1 VLSHCSCKIGTADSH
16 SLLQVI
22 SILKKQ
28 QAKILCLR
36 YECLCCF
43 GLIEMSFMCSFF
55 YDYACVFQAILGNT
69 RASEIIKLAP
79 FLAPFTSRV
88 KIFTVS
94 YC

>member
-1 VLSHCSCKIGTADSH
+1 VQPHCSCKTGTADYH

-22 SILKKQ
+22 SILKKLR
-28 QAKILCLR
+28 AKILCLK
-36 YECLCCF
+36 YGCLCFF
-43 GLIEMSFMCSFF
+43 GLIEMPFII
-55 YDYACVFQAILGNT
+55 YDYAYVFQAILGNT